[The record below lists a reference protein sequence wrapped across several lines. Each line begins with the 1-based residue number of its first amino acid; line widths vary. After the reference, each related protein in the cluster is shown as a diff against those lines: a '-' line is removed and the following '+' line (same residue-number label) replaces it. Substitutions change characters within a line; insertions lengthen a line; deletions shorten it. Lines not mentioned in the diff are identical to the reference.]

1 MSTGYTLLN
10 DPYFD
15 GTPSA
20 NVSDLRNEVIGEGHS
35 RIRLVKAIGRGTWST
50 VYEGE
55 SVSDSSKTCAVKC
68 MAVGHMDSHQL
79 DTVSHEVELHS
90 ICADASPHVLQ
101 IHDVIKDS
109 KGHLFIITDLC
120 DKRTLLDL
128 INDGEFIDND
138 ERIHEIF
145 VQILDAVE
153 ACHGQGI
160 YHRDLKPENILFQD
174 GGKKVILGDF
184 GFATRQKVST
194 QFCLGTRPYMS
205 PEVLGGFGVKLERY
219 SSPRADIWALGVI
232 FMALIASCPPWSEA
246 SVEAKDYRYPNE
258 CVIDDR
264 FLAYALFE
272 PDYLYNA
279 FPISRDANEI
289 LKSIF
294 TLDPH
299 QRTSI
304 KDLSTRILNAKK
316 FSRETGPEMMAN
328 TVADFESVELHAVN
342 AHVPEETDVTDA
354 PIDPYIIDEFP
365 SPSEHLQLLSDA
377 EEDEDI
383 LDMSIAEEV
392 ALSLLAEADITDSFA
407 ILGSDSD
414 SESDYAESEG
424 PITPETHAVD
434 NATIAAVGDAGVLE
448 EIDEIDLGVVSAVVF
463 ASGAEARNGVNCKS
477 GKTETN
483 RVARADK
490 GTTSLPP
497 LPKRSPLRLVGVA
510 R

>member
-1 MSTGYTLLN
+1 MSTGSTLLN

-20 NVSDLRNEVIGEGHS
+20 DISDLRNEVIGEGHS
-35 RIRLVKAIGRGTWST
+35 HIRLVKPIGRGTWST
-50 VYEGE
+50 VYQGE
-55 SVSDSSKTCAVKC
+55 SVSDPSKLCAVKC
-68 MAVGHMDSHQL
+68 MAVGNMDPHQQ
-79 DTVSHEVELHS
+79 DTVSQEVELHA
-90 ICADASPHVLQ
+90 ICAAASPHVLQ
-101 IHDVIKDS
+101 IHDVVKDS

-120 DKRTLLDL
+120 EKRTLLDL

-138 ERIHEIF
+138 EHIREIF

-153 ACHGQGI
+153 ACHEQGV

-184 GFATRQKVST
+184 GFATRKKVST

-205 PEVLGGFGVKLERY
+205 PEVLGGFGVKLKRY

-232 FMALIASCPPWSEA
+232 LMALVASCPPWSEA
-246 SVEAKDYRYPNE
+246 SVEAKDYRYPGE
-258 CVIDDR
+258 CVTDDR

-279 FPISRDANEI
+279 FPISRDTNEI

-304 KDLSTRILNAKK
+304 KDLRTRILNVKT
-316 FSRETGPEMMAN
+316 FSRQTGTETI
-328 TVADFESVELHAVN
+328 ADFEFVELRAVN
-342 AHVPEETDVTDA
+342 AHVSKEADVTDA

-365 SPSEHLQLLSDA
+365 SPPEDLSVA
-377 EEDEDI
+377 EEDEDV
-383 LDMSIAEEV
+383 LNMSIAEEV
-392 ALSLLAEADITDSFA
+392 ALSLLAEADITESLA
-407 ILGSDSD
+407 ILDNDSD

-434 NATIAAVGDAGVLE
+434 NATIAAVGDAVVLE
-448 EIDEIDLGVVSAVVF
+448 EVDDIDLGVVVF
-463 ASGAEARNGVNCKS
+463 GSGAKAQIGVNAKS
-477 GKTETN
+477 VSRKTETN
-483 RVARADK
+483 RISRVDK

-497 LPKRSPLRLVGVA
+497 LPKRSPLRLAGAA

>member
-1 MSTGYTLLN
+1 MSTGSTLLN

-20 NVSDLRNEVIGEGHS
+20 NVSDLRNEAIGEGHS
-35 RIRLVKAIGRGTWST
+35 RIRLTKAIGRGTWST
-50 VYEGE
+50 VYQGE
-55 SVSDSSKTCAVKC
+55 SVSDPSKTCAVKC
-68 MAVGHMDSHQL
+68 MAMCNMDPHQQ
-79 DTVSHEVELHS
+79 DTVSREVELHA
-90 ICADASPHVLQ
+90 ICADASPHVLR
-101 IHDVIKDS
+101 IHDVIEDS

-120 DKRTLLDL
+120 EKRTLLDY

-138 ERIHEIF
+138 ERIRETF

-184 GFATRQKVST
+184 GFATRKKT
-194 QFCLGTRPYMS
+194 TEQFCLGTRPYMS
-205 PEVLGGFGVKLERY
+205 PEVLGGFGVKLKRY

-246 SVEAKDYRYPNE
+246 SAEAKDYRYPDE
-258 CVIDDR
+258 CITDDR

-279 FPISRDANEI
+279 FPISRDTNEI

-294 TLDPH
+294 TLEPRR
-299 QRTSI
+299 RTSI
-304 KDLSTRILNAKK
+304 TDLRTRILNVKT
-316 FSRETGPEMMAN
+316 FSRETEPEMMA
-328 TVADFESVELHAVN
+328 DFESIELHAVN
-342 AHVPEETDVTDA
+342 SHVPEEADVTDA
-354 PIDPYIIDEFP
+354 PIGPYINSEFP
-365 SPSEHLQLLSDA
+365 SPPEDLQLLSVA
-377 EEDEDI
+377 EEDEDA
-383 LDMSIAEEV
+383 LDTSIAGEV
-392 ALSLLAEADITDSFA
+392 ALSLLVEADITESFA
-407 ILGSDSD
+407 ILESDSD
-414 SESDYAESEG
+414 AESDYVESEG

-448 EIDEIDLGVVSAVVF
+448 DIDKIDLGEVSAVVF
-463 ASGAEARNGVNCKS
+463 AASAEAQYGVNVNGVSEKK
-477 GKTETN
+477 KTN
-483 RVARADK
+483 PVARADK
-490 GTTSLPP
+490 GTASLPP
-497 LPKRSPLRLVGVA
+497 LPKRSPLRLAGIA